1 MLLVVLG
8 YNAVPHLGFNA
19 VPFLG
24 ETEMTKSGRGK
35 SGMKFSRGKSVGRG
49 SGRGKTSAMK
59 SGRGKKS

>member
-1 MLLVVLG
+1 
-8 YNAVPHLGFNA
+8 
-19 VPFLG
+19 
-24 ETEMTKSGRGK
+24 MTKSGRGK